1 MSKLGFIGL
10 GIMGAPMA
18 AHLIGAGHDVF
29 LYTRS
34 QVPAELL
41 TRQASACASAQEV
54 AQKADIIF
62 LMLPDT
68 PDVAKVLFS
77 DDGVASGLSQGKT
90 VVDMRPGLSH
100 RSAPERLESGAGGR
114 SHAGRGAAANRW
126 RSAADAGLRCQR
138 HAGPGPFRAG
148 AQPGNHGEPHR
159 RLNMAFES
167 GTWRGVGLLLW
178 RL

>member
-1 MSKLGFIGL
+1 MSQLGFIGL
-10 GIMGAPMA
+10 GIMGASMA
-18 AHLIGAGHDVF
+18 AHLIAAGHEVF
-29 LYTRS
+29 LHTRS
-34 QVPAELL
+34 EVPAELL

-100 RSAPERLESGAGGR
+100 RSAPERLESGAGR
-114 SHAGRGAAANRW
+114 CPHAGRGAAADCG
-126 RSAADAGLRCQR
+126 RSAVDAGLRRQR